1 LDFRPLLLGLKEM
14 MGSRVEL
21 ILEGEFDSRTVA
33 SRFHMPVKH
42 ASNDL
47 RRLWRMGF
55 LTRSRR
61 RRPCLTPTGRLCNR
75 GFEYKYGL
83 SSQGTK
89 YVRWLKEWKAFEDL
103 CYAKLTLEVLSYLP
117 DDLKDRLSVL
127 SLAKAARKYKG
138 PSRNT
143 SSLDSNMVP
152 LIHLLTERM
161 RLRSENEKLELE
173 NAIQK
178 LGLENL
184 RRTITNFE
192 EQNRSLYSLLAQA
205 LVWAAAYKNSADD
218 WKDLFTRA
226 FRGLVKLQGPLEA
239 VSTIGRD
246 CGQDASAVNPA
257 NCVDPPLFDPRTGIS
272 NIPVVIKGTGIS
284 PIILRTSWSE
294 HYGKTFA
301 VWEATRQGPGRMLDT
316 WQINPESARELL
328 ENAIA

>member
-1 LDFRPLLLGLKEM
+1 
-14 MGSRVEL
+14 
-21 ILEGEFDSRTVA
+21 
-33 SRFHMPVKH
+33 MPVKH

-55 LTRSRR
+55 LTSSRR
-61 RRPCLTPTGRLCNR
+61 RRACLTPEGRLCNR
-75 GFEYKYGL
+75 GFEYKYTL

-89 YVRWLKEWKAFEDL
+89 YVKWLKEWKAVEDL

-117 DDLKDRLSVL
+117 DELRDRLSML

-143 SSLDSNMVP
+143 SFLDSNMVP

-161 RLRSENEKLELE
+161 RYRSENEKLELE

-178 LGLENL
+178 RGLEDL
-184 RRTITNFE
+184 QRTITNFE
-192 EQNRSLYSLLAQA
+192 GQNRSLYSLLAQA

-218 WKDLFTRA
+218 WRDLFTRA

-246 CGQDASAVNPA
+246 CGEDASAA
-257 NCVDPPLFDPRTGIS
+257 NRTACVDPPLLDPRTGIS

-284 PIILRTSWSE
+284 PFSIRTSWSE

-301 VWEATRQGPGRMLDT
+301 VSEVAQQGPGRILAT
-316 WQINPESARELL
+316 WQINPESARALV